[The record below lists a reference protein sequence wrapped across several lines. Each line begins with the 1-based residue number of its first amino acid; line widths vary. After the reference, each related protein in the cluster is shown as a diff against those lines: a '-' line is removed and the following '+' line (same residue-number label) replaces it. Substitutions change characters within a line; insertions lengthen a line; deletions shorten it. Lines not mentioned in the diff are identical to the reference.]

1 MSQTIQFKRGTSAQ
15 WVAINPILAVGELG
29 LETDSQRF
37 KIGNGVTPWNALG
50 YSTGVPGPA
59 GPRGAGIQTIS
70 ISTTGNLTIELTND
84 TVIDAGYVLGPT
96 GPQGGV
102 GPTGPSGGPVGPQ
115 GVAGCAGPTGPS
127 GPSGPLGTQGY
138 RGSPGPTGPSANI
151 NVSDGR
157 IAYGNQAGTGL
168 TSDSKLTTDGFGNLS
183 ARQIDATTID
193 ATDTVTILKHLV
205 VGTDTAGIY
214 ATSAVVIDG
223 KVDIEGN
230 LHVKGEIIVE
240 GIHFTTITQT
250 LLESPDIFKITNTSN
265 SESTT
270 TGALVVAG
278 GIGVGKDV
286 RVGGEVAVYPSSD
299 RTLKENIRDIPN
311 ALDKVNSI
319 GGKLF
324 DWTQAY
330 LDKKGGEDGYFVQKS
345 DFGVIAQ
352 DVQAVFPVATR
363 TRPDGTLAV
372 DYEKLIALAFAAIQ
386 ELTQEIAALKNKSQ

>member
-96 GPQGGV
+96 GPQGAV

-223 KVDIEGN
+223 KVDVEGN

>member
-1 MSQTIQFKRGTSAQ
+1 MSQTIQFKRGTAVE
-15 WVAINPILAVGELG
+15 WTTKNPILAVGELG
-29 LETDSQRF
+29 LETDTQRF
-37 KIGNGVTPWNALG
+37 KIGNGVTAWNALK
-50 YSTGVPGPA
+50 YSTGIPGPI
-59 GPRGAGIQTIS
+59 GPRGPGIHAIS
-70 ISTTGNLTIELTND
+70 VNTSGNLVVSLNDSTI
-84 TVIDAGYVLGPT
+84 IDAGYVLGPT
-96 GPQGGV
+96 GPQGAV
-102 GPTGPSGGPVGPQ
+102 GPTGPSNGPTGPQ
-115 GVAGCAGPTGPS
+115 GVAGCAGPQGPQ
-127 GPSGPLGTQGY
+127 GASGPLGAQGY
-138 RGSPGPTGPSANI
+138 KGDRGPTGPSANI
-151 NVSDGR
+151 NVSDGL
-157 IAYGNQAGTGL
+157 IAYGNRAGTGL
-168 TSDSKLTTDGFGNLS
+168 TSDSKLYTDGVGNLTANHINGTTLDTTD
-183 ARQIDATTID
+183 AATIQGQ
-193 ATDTVTILKHLV
+193 LV

-214 ATSAVVIDG
+214 SSSAVVVNG

-270 TGALVVAG
+270 TGALVIAG

-299 RTLKENIRDIPN
+299 RTLKENIRSIPD
-311 ALDKVNSI
+311 ALNKVNSI

-324 DWTQAY
+324 DWTQEY

-363 TRPDGTLAV
+363 TKPDGTLAV

-386 ELTQEIAALKNKSQ
+386 ELTQEIAALKNKLQ

>member
-96 GPQGGV
+96 GPQGAV